1 MIALGLAWTLVWPIN
16 KPLWSGSYVLVSSG
30 LAAVT
35 LATLVYV
42 VDARGI
48 RQWGRPFLW
57 LGVNPLAIYFCSE
70 LVGHLMERPV
80 LATALSPKD
89 SIYWRALVPLTGNRA
104 GEWTSLLF
112 AIGFV
117 CCWIWASAILLPTWH
132 THRRLRSLGASQRR
146 KTGRRSPMHASRP
159 CRSINSLTSK
169 YFK

>member
-16 KPLWSGSYVLVSSG
+16 KPIWSGSYVLVSSG
-30 LAAVT
+30 LASVT
-35 LATLVYV
+35 LAILVYV

-117 CCWIWASAILLPTWH
+117 CCWIWASAILY
-132 THRRLRSLGASQRR
+132 RRGIRIGV
-146 KTGRRSPMHASRP
+146 
-159 CRSINSLTSK
+159 
-169 YFK
+169 

>member
-16 KPLWSGSYVLVSSG
+16 KPIWSGSYVLVSSG

-35 LATLVYV
+35 LAILVYV

-80 LATALSPKD
+80 LATALGEASPKD
-89 SIYWRALVPLTGNRA
+89 LIYWRAVVPLTGDRA

-117 CCWIWASAILLPTWH
+117 CCWIWASAILY
-132 THRRLRSLGASQRR
+132 RRGIRIGV
-146 KTGRRSPMHASRP
+146 
-159 CRSINSLTSK
+159 
-169 YFK
+169 